1 MAVAKAKMAD
11 RAEEYNQR
19 EKAEYDDKMA
29 RRVAKE
35 EAAGKKLGGKLPK
48 APAPGARDS
57 DQINLTDEESRIM
70 LPVAG
75 GGFEPA

>member
-1 MAVAKAKMAD
+1 
-11 RAEEYNQR
+11 
-19 EKAEYDDKMA
+19 MA